1 MLRYCLTLDLRKDAE
16 LIAEYVALH
25 TVSRPAITKS
35 IRDAGIVD
43 MQLYEL
49 DGRVFMIMDTVDDFS
64 FERKL
69 EMDLANPQVQEWE
82 ALVAK
87 FQDVGSESDF
97 GAKWRLMRKIFQ
109 LSPE

>member
-1 MLRYCLTLDLRKDAE
+1 MLRYCLTLDLRKDAA
-16 LIAEYVALH
+16 LIAEYIELH
-25 TVSRPAITKS
+25 KVSRPEITKS
-35 IRDAGIVD
+35 IRDAGVLD
-43 MQLYEL
+43 MQLFEL

-69 EMDLANPQVQEWE
+69 EMDLANPKVQEWE

-87 FQDVGSESDF
+87 FQDVGAKSDF